1 MGSQR
6 SPDGPVVGGYRLAER
21 LAGGGGAEVYRAR
34 HVRTGS
40 TVALKVL
47 RDRRSLAPLERA
59 MAVRHPNLVRIL
71 ATGTDPAGA
80 YVVMEAL
87 EGTTLRDVLAR
98 RGPLD
103 LPTALA
109 VLLPVLDALHAAHG
123 LSVTHGDLKPENVF
137 LEQLDGGGA
146 RIKVLDLGGLP
157 PGPNGEVVFGSAA
170 YLSPE
175 QAAGDVLDAR
185 SDVFGAALLLF
196 ELVTGRRPFEAAGP
210 VATAYKIVHE
220 PTPRVDDPRLQ
231 PALDIALAKSPA
243 DRFPTAAAFA
253 DALAPLAPDAAV
265 SASALSVLA
274 RP

>member
-1 MGSQR
+1 MAAAKVGSTFGKYQLKRLLGQGGMG
-6 SPDGPVVGGYRLAER
+6 D
-21 LAGGGGAEVYRAR
+21 VYEAHDTTKDR
-34 HVRTGS
+34 

>member
-6 SPDGPVVGGYRLAER
+6 SPDGPLVAGYRLEER
-21 LAGGGGAEVYRAR
+21 LAGGGGAEVHRAR

-47 RDRRSLAPLERA
+47 RDPRSLAPLERA
-59 MAVRHPNLVRIL
+59 MAVRHPNLVHIL
-71 ATGTDPAGA
+71 EAGTDPAGA

-87 EGTTLRDVLAR
+87 EGVTLRDVLAR

-103 LPTALA
+103 LPSALA
-109 VLLPVLDALHAAHG
+109 VLLPVLDALHAAHA
-123 LSVTHGDLKPENVF
+123 LCLTHGDLKPENVF
-137 LEQLDGGGA
+137 LERLDGGGA
-146 RIKVLDLGGLP
+146 RVKVLDLGGVP
-157 PGPNGEVVFGSAA
+157 QGPDGEVVFGSAG

-196 ELVTGRRPFEAAGP
+196 ELVTGRPPFEAPGS

-220 PTPRVDDPRLQ
+220 PAPRVGDLRLQ
-231 PALDIALAKSPA
+231 PVLDVALAKSPA

-253 DALAPLAPDAAV
+253 DALAPLAPDAAL
-265 SASALSVLA
+265 SAAALSVLA